1 MICRHSVRRLDPGKG
16 QRGVVVKVGRWLLA
30 VVAVALTA
38 CAAQPIRN
46 VSELPNRLPSTAAR
60 SAAPIAAA
68 SIPAAP
74 ATTVAPRRGTAPAA
88 TPRIDEI
95 YPAASTSRQGGTAL
109 PRAQAGDISLSFD
122 GADLREVARAVLGDI
137 LGLNHVVDPNV
148 SGVVS
153 LSTRRPLRREDLI
166 PTLEAVLASQGVRLL
181 DYGNVVRLTRAAD
194 AETRAAGGISYGA
207 GTAYRVFALDYIGA
221 PEMRGILQPL
231 LPEGAVVAADVRRN
245 FLVVAGSAAVLR
257 LAAGTIDIF
266 DVDQL
271 AGSTTALV
279 SLEHADART
288 VAGELENIFSVTAA
302 NGGRSAG
309 PLRLIPIER
318 LNGIL
323 VIAPAQDIA
332 EQAREWIYRLDRKR
346 DPSERRVFVYYVQHG
361 GAERL
366 ADAIKAI
373 VGQPAPAGETAGRT
387 EGAAGLSAD
396 DLKVAVDPKHNALLI
411 SATPTAFALID
422 DVLARLDIQP
432 LQVMI
437 EASIFEV
444 TLTDS
449 LRFGVQY
456 AITNGGLGI
465 GENGVFSLTRGTVT
479 STGPGSIVNPVIR
492 PIQPG
497 FNFTLSGS
505 AATRVIIDALAD
517 ITEVN
522 MISSPNVIVL
532 NNATARLNVGDVV
545 PIITQQTTSAV
556 TDNPLIVNTVQYRP
570 TGVNLEVTPQV
581 NASGMVTMQLA
592 QEVSDVRVTT
602 SSNINSPTIQNRS
615 LLSTVSVRSG
625 DTVMLGGLIREE
637 ASDGK
642 SGIPL
647 LQELPLIGSLF
658 GVTTRSARRTELVA
672 LIRPVVVATSEDSA
686 SVTNALR
693 NKFLSLVR
701 QEQEGIRQPRR
712 VVTVGQ

>member
-1 MICRHSVRRLDPGKG
+1 VIRG
-16 QRGVVVKVGRWLLA
+16 QWFGAALA
-30 VVAVALTA
+30 VLLTA
-38 CAAQPIRN
+38 CTAQPIRN
-46 VSELPNRLPSTAAR
+46 VSELTNRLPSGQRNDTAA
-60 SAAPIAAA
+60 ATTT
-68 SIPAAP
+68 AAP
-74 ATTVAPRRGTAPAA
+74 AATSIQAARRAAPPVA
-88 TPRIDEI
+88 TPRIDEV
-95 YPAASTSRQGGTAL
+95 YPARDSSRAGGVA
-109 PRAQAGDISLSFD
+109 PVRPQAGDITLSFD
-122 GADLREVARAVLGDI
+122 GADLREVARAILGDI
-137 LGLNHVVDPNV
+137 LGLNYVIDTNV
-148 SGVVS
+148 TGVVS
-153 LSTRRPLRREDLI
+153 LTTRRPLRRDDLL

-181 DYGNVVRLTRAAD
+181 DYGNVVRLTRSAD
-194 AETRAAGGISYGA
+194 AEARAAGGIGFGP
-207 GTAYRVFALDYIGA
+207 GTGYRVFTLDYVSA
-221 PEMRGILQPL
+221 AEMRAVLQPL
-231 LPEGAVVAADVRRN
+231 LPDGAVVAADARHN
-245 FLVVAGSAAVLR
+245 FVVVAGSAAVLR

-271 AGSTTALV
+271 AGSTTALI
-279 SLEHADART
+279 SLENADART
-288 VAGELENIFSVTAA
+288 VAGELENIFSVTGA
-302 NGGRSAG
+302 GGARGAG

-323 VIAPAQDIA
+323 MIAPAADLA
-332 EQAREWIYRLDRKR
+332 DQAREWIYRLDRKR

-366 ADAIKAI
+366 ADALKGIL
-373 VGQPAPAGETAGRT
+373 GAGGGDNAARPEAGS
-387 EGAAGLSAD
+387 AAATLTAD
-396 DLKVAVDPKHNALLI
+396 DLKIAVDAKHNALLV
-411 SATPTAFALID
+411 SATPAHFALID

-449 LRFGVQY
+449 LRYGVQY
-456 AITNGGLGI
+456 AISNGGLGV
-465 GENGVFSLTRGTVT
+465 GEAGLISLTRGTT
-479 STGPGSIVNPVIR
+479 TQTGPGSIVNPVIR

-497 FNFTLSGS
+497 FNFTLSG
-505 AATRVIIDALAD
+505 ATATRFIIDALSD
-517 ITEVN
+517 LTEVN

-581 NASGMVTMQLA
+581 NASGMVTLQLA

-658 GVTTRSARRTELVA
+658 GVTSRSSRRTELVA
-672 LIRPVVVATSEDSA
+672 LIRPVVVATPEDSTN
-686 SVTNALR
+686 VTNSLR

-712 VVTVGQ
+712 VVVGQ